1 MAVLKI
7 TSENFEQEVLKAA
20 QPVVIDFWASWCGP
34 CKMFSP
40 IVDEFAEENEG
51 KVKVGKVNID
61 DEPDLASRFGVMS
74 IPTAI
79 LFKNGQ
85 AVQSMVGVQPKAKLE
100 ESMGIWLRVFKFP
113 SVDRG
118 TYDRLECTAK
128 HQIYP
133 ILGGKVVG
141 DITSADIK
149 ALPNH

>member
-20 QPVVIDFWASWCGP
+20 QPFVIDFWASWCGP

-100 ESMGIWLRVFKFP
+100 EMVR
-113 SVDRG
+113 
-118 TYDRLECTAK
+118 
-128 HQIYP
+128 
-133 ILGGKVVG
+133 
-141 DITSADIK
+141 
-149 ALPNH
+149 

>member
-1 MAVLKI
+1 MFNLLGYHKVK
-7 TSENFEQEVLKAA
+7 EEKQLKAA

-100 ESMGIWLRVFKFP
+100 EMVR
-113 SVDRG
+113 
-118 TYDRLECTAK
+118 
-128 HQIYP
+128 
-133 ILGGKVVG
+133 
-141 DITSADIK
+141 
-149 ALPNH
+149 

>member
-100 ESMGIWLRVFKFP
+100 EMVR
-113 SVDRG
+113 
-118 TYDRLECTAK
+118 
-128 HQIYP
+128 
-133 ILGGKVVG
+133 
-141 DITSADIK
+141 
-149 ALPNH
+149 